1 MGTFES
7 VAVVEGKARK
17 ELLETIVKNQ
27 TEAQKRYEEDRA
39 NQDKRTRALEV
50 KFAVGVGLIIATKA
64 ALELVPILLHK
75 L

>member
-1 MGTFES
+1 
-7 VAVVEGKARK
+7 
-17 ELLETIVKNQ
+17 VKNQ